1 MRVLKALR
9 LSSASDASTSIE
21 RQSERVDWWAEG
33 NDGTI
38 VGTAEDVG
46 VSGAVAPFDRP
57 GLGPWLTDTPPAQ
70 WDVLVAWKL
79 DRISRS
85 AGDTYN
91 LLHWCQKRN
100 RRIVCVDDGIDT
112 ATTTGR
118 VFIQIAAI
126 MAEVERSAIQE
137 RILSSRDKLRRSGRW
152 PAGTPPFGLVA
163 TPREDGGYTLVHDLS
178 CAVADCDGHN
188 CPPEHAAYV
197 IARKIVGD
205 FIDGVPTQRIVDKLN
220 EQKIL
225 TNHGLRAR
233 QKGRTKDKPGTWR
246 QSTLQ
251 SLLRSPA
258 LRGYLSHKG
267 DLIYGDDGLPI
278 PSGDRIITEAEW
290 REIQARFGNHVRP
303 RFRPESPLL
312 AGIVYCRCG
321 HRMYGSVE
329 RRGRRKD
336 GTPKEYRYYKCADRQ
351 HHATVKR
358 DHLDQWAE
366 ALFLDEVGDLEQTE
380 EKILPGNHTSARL
393 EEAQN
398 AFEALV
404 SQAGTMRSKAARKK
418 LQEQLDSLDKLLAEL
433 EEQEDTPDRTVRVGT
448 GTTFREAWEADTS
461 VEGRRKMLLDAGVRI
476 TVESGRPFS
485 ADFYVD
491 LNKLRDF
498 IGADEFH
505 RRYGSA
511 EPNT

>member
-46 VSGAVAPFDRP
+46 VSGAISPFDRP
-57 GLGPWLTDTPPAQ
+57 SLGPWLTDTPPAP

-91 LLHWCQKRN
+91 LLQWCQKRN
-100 RRIVCVDDGIDT
+100 KRIVCVDDGIDT

-137 RILSSRDKLRRSGRW
+137 RILSSKDKLRRSGRW
-152 PAGTPPFGLVA
+152 PSGNPAFGLIA
-163 TPREDGGYTLVHDLS
+163 KPRDTQNPGRGLRLYHDTG
-178 CAVADCDGHN
+178 CALADCGGKD
-188 CPPEHAAYV
+188 CPETHSAYYFSRWMCETFMAGESYLA
-197 IARKIVGD
+197 IAK
-205 FIDGVPTQRIVDKLN
+205 KLN
-220 EQKIL
+220 ELGVLPAQE
-225 TNHGLRAR
+225 LRRRRKGKQPDPSKQWHPNSVR
-233 QKGRTKDKPGTWR
+233 QII
-246 QSTLQ
+246 S
-251 SLLRSPA
+251 SPT

-267 DLIYGDDGLPI
+267 DLIYGDDGLPVQ
-278 PSGDRIITEAEW
+278 SGDRIITEDEW
-290 REIQARFGNHVRP
+290 ALIRKRQDELSKRP
-303 RFRPESPLL
+303 RHRNESPLL
-312 AGIVYCRCG
+312 AGIVYCTCG
-321 HRMYGSVE
+321 HRMYGFVQ
-329 RRGRRKD
+329 RTRNKTGKLY
-336 GTPKEYRYYKCADRQ
+336 EYQLYKCNNRNGCGKQ
-351 HHATVKR
+351 IHRKV
-358 DHLDQWAE
+358 LDQWAE

-418 LQEQLDSLDKLLAEL
+418 LQEQLDSLDKLIAEL

-448 GTTFREAWEADTS
+448 GTTFRDAWEADTS
-461 VEGRRKMLLDAGVRI
+461 IEGRRRMLLDAGVKI
-476 TVESGRPFS
+476 TLESSRPFS

-491 LNKLRDF
+491 LNRLKDF
-498 IGADEFH
+498 IGREQFEKMA
-505 RRYGSA
+505 Y
-511 EPNT
+511 